1 MIILA
6 KLLKALHSD
15 AGPWQLAFGIMFGM
29 MMGLTP
35 FFRFHNLII
44 LFVVLFFRVNL
55 ATFLL
60 SFGLFSVFALALDPL
75 MMDVGESVLLSESLN
90 GLWTAFYNTGLGRIS
105 QFYNTL
111 TLGSLLISLLFAPI
125 LLLASKYLVIQYR
138 QRFLA
143 WVEKLWIIQL
153 VKGSKVYQIYQG
165 LGG

>member
-35 FFRFHNLII
+35 FFRFHNLLI
-44 LFVVLFFRVNL
+44 LFIVLFFRVNL

-60 SFGLFSVFALALDPL
+60 SFGLFSVLAFALDPV
-75 MMDVGESVLLSESLN
+75 MIGVGESILLNESLQ
-90 GLWTAFYNTGLGRIS
+90 GLWTALYNTGLGRIS

-111 TLGSLLISLLFAPI
+111 TFGSFFVSLLFAPVLLFISKI
-125 LLLASKYLVIQYR
+125 LVVQYR
-138 QRFLA
+138 QRFLV